1 MANPVVTTIFTEL
14 SADTSKYC
22 DLSQMASLVNR
33 KAWRQGLNWAVSGFT
48 LISQPSASGSVRIQK
63 LPDTWVMANAW
74 NKGFR
79 TWLRLEREAASESLS
94 VIPKFHDF
102 KVFMDHTHANAGVAQ
117 NALPLATDQNDPF
130 APGDWDYSK
139 MIIPTGG
146 VSNPGASAEREII
159 CVGGNYQGASA
170 ASGLQ
175 SVSLIEGYAASRA
188 LPYETDPN
196 VPDDAEDVDGA
207 TPENWIQ
214 AIHNEGTSQSGEV
227 LDNLLEDNT
236 QAPYPFE
243 NDGNYSDT
251 MYPNGANQPV
261 TAGAGGALELH
272 DLVDIQ
278 SGNTVGNR
286 TYMRGG
292 TFQCGLI
299 KIDNNTGQKLEVMIH
314 LVRGRGKDGRGYLA
328 MPMQDVN

>member
-1 MANPVVTTIFTEL
+1 MANPVVSTIFTEIA
-14 SADTSKYC
+14 ADTSKYC

-48 LISQPSASGSVRIQK
+48 LISQPTAAGSVRIQK

-74 NKGFR
+74 TMGLNS
-79 TWLRLEREAASESLS
+79 WLDLEREAASESLS
-94 VIPKFHDF
+94 VIPKFHDY
-102 KVFMDHTHANAGVAQ
+102 KVFMDFAHAQAGVAQ
-117 NALPLATDQNDPF
+117 NALPLATDTNVPF
-130 APGDWDYSK
+130 AAGDWDYSK
-139 MIIPTGG
+139 MIIPVGG

-159 CVGGNYQGASA
+159 CVGGNYQGAG
-170 ASGLQ
+170 ASGLN
-175 SVSLIEGYAASRA
+175 SVSLIEGYAARRR

-196 VPDDAEDVDGA
+196 TPDDAEDVDGS
-207 TPENWIQ
+207 TPENWVQ
-214 AIHNEGTSQSGEV
+214 AIRNEGTSQSGEV
-227 LDNLLEDNT
+227 LDNLLDDNI

-243 NDGNYSDT
+243 NDGNFLDT

-261 TAGAGGALELH
+261 TGGLGGALELH

-314 LVRGRGKDGRGYLA
+314 MVPGRSKEGRGYLA